1 MYLRLTKMAK
11 KAKAELF
18 NLTCVMNTDG
28 HIELDYQAVD
38 PEEFVKTMERG
49 FPEYEGTVKVASLV
63 RYLREIGD
71 DVMAN
76 SSRYV

>member
-1 MYLRLTKMAK
+1 MAK

-18 NLTCVMNTDG
+18 NLTCFMNTNG

-49 FPEYEGTVKVASLV
+49 FPEYEGTFKVASLV
-63 RYLREIGD
+63 RYLRD
-71 DVMAN
+71 
-76 SSRYV
+76 RR

>member
-1 MYLRLTKMAK
+1 MAK

-18 NLTCVMNTDG
+18 NLTCVMNTEG

-49 FPEYEGTVKVASLV
+49 FQSMRERLRLLV
-63 RYLREIGD
+63 SFVISREIGD

>member
-1 MYLRLTKMAK
+1 MAK

-18 NLTCVMNTDG
+18 TLTCMMNTNG

-38 PEEFVKTMERG
+38 PEEFVKTMEQG
-49 FPEYEGTVKVASLV
+49 FPEYEGTFKVASLV
-63 RYLREIGD
+63 RYLRETGD
-71 DVMAN
+71 EVLAN

>member
-1 MYLRLTKMAK
+1 MAK

-18 NLTCVMNTDG
+18 NLTCVMNTEG

-49 FPEYEGTVKVASLV
+49 FPEYEGTVQVASLG